1 MFVPNHFGLIQVN
14 PISALLW
21 VRSHS
26 QIRVDPRISPL
37 WDVVTKWN
45 DLPESASCL
54 VCFIPVDH
62 IRTGIYFNRE
72 VLQITGSAEK
82 DNKSSSHLSSTGI
95 SEDPLTSE

>member
-1 MFVPNHFGLIQVN
+1 
-14 PISALLW
+14 
-21 VRSHS
+21 
-26 QIRVDPRISPL
+26 
-37 WDVVTKWN
+37 
-45 DLPESASCL
+45 LPESASCL